1 MTGRAGGCGGTA
13 GAPECGV
20 ASDIRV
26 RAAVP
31 SDAEAV
37 RAIAEETWRA
47 TYGDVLE
54 PEEIRQHLVAYYA
67 VDALRR
73 RIASREAEWLIGE
86 LAGER
91 VGFCS
96 VLLVGREAEV
106 VTLYVLP
113 GSQRRGVG
121 RAMLERAVGLAREKG
136 VATVRVGYMLA
147 NRRAA
152 RFYAGASLREAG
164 RHRGPGG
171 GAMRGTARLTL

>member
-1 MTGRAGGCGGTA
+1 M
-13 GAPECGV
+13 GV
-20 ASDIRV
+20 RERGPASDIRV

-31 SDAEAV
+31 SDADAV

-47 TYGDVLE
+47 TYGGVLE
-54 PEEIRQHLVAYYA
+54 PEDIRLHLVAYYA
-67 VDALRR
+67 ADGLRR

-96 VLLVGREAEV
+96 VLLAGREAEV

-121 RAMLERAVGLAREKG
+121 RAMLTRAVGLARERG
-136 VATVRVGYMLA
+136 AATVRVGYMLA

-152 RFYAGASLREAG
+152 RFYAAAGFREAG
-164 RHRGPGG
+164 RHKGPGG
-171 GAMRGTARLTL
+171 GVMRGTARLTL

>member
-1 MTGRAGGCGGTA
+1 MTGRAGSCGGTA

-20 ASDIRV
+20 ASGVVV
-26 RAAVP
+26 RTAVP
-31 SDAEAV
+31 SDAEVV
-37 RAIAEETWRA
+37 RAIAGETWRA
-47 TYGDVLE
+47 TYGGILE
-54 PEEIRQHLVAYYA
+54 PEDIQQHLVAYYA

-86 LAGER
+86 MGGER

-121 RAMLERAVGLAREKG
+121 QAMLERAVGLAREKG

-152 RFYAGASLREAG
+152 RFYAAAGFREVG
-164 RHRGPGG
+164 RHKGPGG
-171 GAMRGTARLTL
+171 GVMRGTARLTL

>member
-1 MTGRAGGCGGTA
+1 MTART
-13 GAPECGV
+13 GACRQASGVSERGV
-20 ASDIRV
+20 APGILV

-31 SDAEAV
+31 SDAEVV
-37 RAIAEETWRA
+37 RAIAGETWWA
-47 TYGDVLE
+47 TYGGVLE
-54 PEEIRQHLVAYYA
+54 PEDIRQHLVAYYA

-86 LAGER
+86 LTGER

-96 VLLVGREAEV
+96 VLLAGREAEV

-121 RAMLERAVGLAREKG
+121 WAMLERAVGLSREKG

-147 NRRAA
+147 NGRAA
-152 RFYAGASLREAG
+152 RFYAAAGFREVG
-164 RHRGPGG
+164 RHKGLGKG
-171 GAMRGTARLTL
+171 VMCGTARLTL